1 MVILQRWQDQA
12 FGLLEKRIW
21 KVYKM
26 AQKNDNKN
34 LDTFLW
40 VGVSARGKK
49 MEGEFSGSSIAL
61 VKAQLRKQGITP
73 SKVKRKP
80 KPLFGIKSVQKVT
93 PKDIALITRQI
104 ATMLMA
110 GVPLIQSIE
119 MIGSGAQNKSVAKL
133 MESIGD
139 DVKAGMPLSQS
150 LRKHPR
156 YFDDLYCD
164 LVASGEQ
171 SGALDKI
178 FDRVALYKEKAE
190 ALKSK
195 IKKAMFYPIAVL
207 VVALIVTS
215 ILLIFVVPQFQDIFN
230 GFGAELPAFT
240 LMVIGIS
247 EFMQEYWWMM
257 LIAIIVVGYAY
268 KEALLKSKKLRDAN
282 DRAILKL
289 PVIGMILNKAAVA
302 RYART
307 LSTTFAAGVP
317 LVDALDSAAG
327 ASGNAVY
334 RYAILE
340 IKAEVSS
347 GNLMN
352 WAMKN
357 SNIFPDMVVQMVAI
371 GEESGSLDGM
381 LAKVATIYEQEVD
394 DAVDGLSSL
403 LEPLIMAVLG
413 VLVGGLIVAMYLPIF
428 QLGSVV

>member
-1 MVILQRWQDQA
+1 M
-12 FGLLEKRIW
+12 
-21 KVYKM
+21 
-26 AQKNDNKN
+26 NKIKT

-40 VGVSARGKK
+40 VGVNARGKK
-49 MEGEFSGSSIAL
+49 LQGELTGESIAL
-61 VKAQLRKQGITP
+61 VKAQLRRQGITP
-73 SKVKRKP
+73 SKVKRKA
-80 KPLFGIKSVQKVT
+80 KPLFGSRVQKIT
-93 PKDIALITRQI
+93 AKDIALITRQI

-110 GVPLIQSIE
+110 GVPLIHSVE
-119 MIGSGAQNKSVAKL
+119 MIGSGSKNKSVARL
-133 MESIGD
+133 MEGIGD
-139 DVKAGMPLSQS
+139 DIKAGIPLSQA

-247 EFMQEYWWMM
+247 EFMQENWWVI
-257 LIAIIVVGYAY
+257 LIAVVATGYAY

-289 PVIGMILNKAAVA
+289 PIIGMILNKAAVA

-347 GNLMN
+347 GNQMN
-352 WAMKN
+352 WAMRN
-357 SNIFPDMVVQMVAI
+357 SKIFPDMVVQMVAI

-428 QLGSVV
+428 QLGSVI

>member
-1 MVILQRWQDQA
+1 MSKQSDS
-12 FGLLEKRIW
+12 KS
-21 KVYKM
+21 
-26 AQKNDNKN
+26 
-34 LDTFLW
+34 LDTFQW
-40 VGVSARGKK
+40 IGVSTRGKRL
-49 MEGEFSGSSIAL
+49 EGELTGSSVAL

-73 SKVKRKP
+73 SKVRRKT
-80 KPLFGIKSVQKVT
+80 KPLFGARLQKIT
-93 PKDIALITRQI
+93 PKDIAIVTRQI

-119 MIGSGAQNKSVAKL
+119 MIGTGATNKSLGKL
-133 MESIGD
+133 METIAD
-139 DVKAGMPLSQS
+139 EVKAGQPLSQA
-150 LRKHPR
+150 LRRHPR

-178 FDRVALYKEKAE
+178 FDRVAIYKEKSE

-207 VVALIVTS
+207 VIALIVTS
-215 ILLIFVVPQFQDIFN
+215 ILLIFVVPQFQDIFA

-257 LIAIIVVGYAY
+257 LIVIVAFGWAF
-268 KEALLKSKKLRDAN
+268 KEAHLKSLKLRDAT

-347 GNLMN
+347 GNQMN
-352 WAMKN
+352 WAMRN
-357 SNIFPDMVVQMVAI
+357 SKIFPDMVIQMVAI

-381 LAKVATIYEQEVD
+381 LGKVATIYEQEVD

-413 VLVGGLIVAMYLPIF
+413 VLVGGLIIAMYLPIF
-428 QLGSVV
+428 QLGAVV

>member
-1 MVILQRWQDQA
+1 MAKKEDK
-12 FGLLEKRIW
+12 GLDIF
-21 KVYKM
+21 
-26 AQKNDNKN
+26 Q
-34 LDTFLW
+34 W
-40 VGVSARGKK
+40 VGVSARGKRL
-49 MEGEFSGSSIAL
+49 EGELTGSSIAL

-73 SKVKRKP
+73 SKVKRKA
-80 KPLFGIKSVQKVT
+80 KPLFGLASTQKII
-93 PKDIALITRQI
+93 PKDIALVTRQI

-119 MIGSGAQNKSVAKL
+119 MIGSGSSNKSVSKL
-133 MESIGD
+133 METIAD
-139 DVKAGMPLSQS
+139 EVKAGQPLSQA
-150 LRKHPR
+150 LRRHPR

-178 FDRVALYKEKAE
+178 FDRVAIYKEKSE

-207 VVALIVTS
+207 VIALIVTS
-215 ILLIFVVPQFQDIFN
+215 ILLIFVVPQFQDIFA

-240 LMVIGIS
+240 LFVIGIS

-257 LIAIIVVGYAY
+257 LIVIVVFGWAF
-268 KEALLKSKKLRDAN
+268 KEAHLKSLKLRDAT
-282 DRAILKL
+282 DRAVLKL

-334 RYAILE
+334 RYAILD

-347 GNLMN
+347 GNQMN
-352 WAMKN
+352 WAMRN
-357 SNIFPDMVVQMVAI
+357 SKIFPDMVIQMVAI

-381 LAKVATIYEQEVD
+381 LSKVATIYEQEVD

-403 LEPLIMAVLG
+403 LEPMIMAVLG
-413 VLVGGLIVAMYLPIF
+413 VLVGGLIIAMYLPIF

>member
-1 MVILQRWQDQA
+1 M
-12 FGLLEKRIW
+12 
-21 KVYKM
+21 
-26 AQKNDNKN
+26 KNKDNKN

-40 VGVSARGKK
+40 VGVSARGKRL
-49 MEGEFSGSSIAL
+49 EGELTGSSIAI

-80 KPLFGIKSVQKVT
+80 KPLFGIQSVQKVT
-93 PKDIALITRQI
+93 PKDIALVTRQI
-104 ATMLMA
+104 ATMLIA
-110 GVPLIQSIE
+110 GVPLIQAIE
-119 MIGSGAQNKSVAKL
+119 MISTGSTNKSVAKL
-133 MESIGD
+133 MEAIAD
-139 DVKAGMPLSQS
+139 EVKAGQPLSTA

-171 SGALDKI
+171 SGALDRI
-178 FDRVALYKEKAE
+178 FDRVAIYKEKSE

-195 IKKAMFYPIAVL
+195 IKKAMFYPISVL
-207 VVALIVTS
+207 VIAGIVTS
-215 ILLIFVVPQFQDIFN
+215 ILLIFVVPQFQDIFA

-240 LMVIGIS
+240 LFVIGIS
-247 EFMQEYWWMM
+247 DFMQAYWWMI
-257 LIAIIVVGYAY
+257 LIGMFAFGYAF
-268 KEALLKSKKLRDAN
+268 KEAKLRSLKLRDAT

-289 PVIGMILNKAAVA
+289 PVVGMILNKAAVA

-334 RYAILE
+334 RYAILD
-340 IKAEVSS
+340 IKVEVSS
-347 GNLMN
+347 GNQMN
-352 WAMKN
+352 WAMRN
-357 SNIFPDMVVQMVAI
+357 SKIFPDMVIQMVAI

-413 VLVGGLIVAMYLPIF
+413 VLVGGLIIAMYLPIF
-428 QLGSVV
+428 QLGSVI

>member
-1 MVILQRWQDQA
+1 MSKQTEHKKI
-12 FGLLEKRIW
+12 
-21 KVYKM
+21 
-26 AQKNDNKN
+26 
-34 LDTFLW
+34 DTFQW
-40 VGVSARGKK
+40 VGVSVRGKK
-49 MEGEFSGSSIAL
+49 LEGELSGESIAL

-80 KPLFGIKSVQKVT
+80 KPLFGTRVQKIT
-93 PKDIALITRQI
+93 AKDIALITRQI
-104 ATMLMA
+104 ATMLVA
-110 GVPLIQSIE
+110 GVPLIQTIE
-119 MIGSGAQNKSVAKL
+119 MIASGAKNKSVTKL
-133 MESIGD
+133 MEGIGD
-139 DVKAGMPLSQS
+139 EVKAGVPLSQA

-257 LIAIIVVGYAY
+257 LIAVIAVGYAY
-268 KEALLKSKKLRDAN
+268 KEALFRSQKLRDAN

-352 WAMKN
+352 WAMRN
-357 SNIFPDMVVQMVAI
+357 SKIFPDMVIQMVAI

-428 QLGSVV
+428 QLGSVI

>member
-1 MVILQRWQDQA
+1 MSKVQ
-12 FGLLEKRIW
+12 EK
-21 KVYKM
+21 
-26 AQKNDNKN
+26 QS
-34 LDTFLW
+34 LDTFEW

-49 MEGEFSGSSIAL
+49 LEGELSGQSIAL

-73 SKVKRKP
+73 SKVKRKA
-80 KPLFGIKSVQKVT
+80 KPMFGSRVQKIT
-93 PKDIALITRQI
+93 SKDIALISRQI

-119 MIGSGAQNKSVAKL
+119 MIDSGAKNKSVAKL
-133 MESIGD
+133 MEGIAD
-139 DVKAGMPLSQS
+139 EVKAGIPLSQA

-178 FDRVALYKEKAE
+178 YDRVALYKEKAE

-207 VVALIVTS
+207 VVAIIVTS

-247 EFMQEYWWMM
+247 EFMQEYWWVM
-257 LIAIIVVGYAY
+257 LIIVVAAGYIY
-268 KEALLKSKKLRDAN
+268 KEALLKSRKLRDAN

-289 PVIGMILNKAAVA
+289 PVVGMILNKAAVA

-352 WAMKN
+352 WAMRNTK
-357 SNIFPDMVVQMVAI
+357 IFPDMVVQMVAI

-403 LEPLIMAVLG
+403 LEPLIMVVLG

-428 QLGSVV
+428 QLGSVI

>member
-1 MVILQRWQDQA
+1 MSQ
-12 FGLLEKRIW
+12 K
-21 KVYKM
+21 
-26 AQKNDNKN
+26 KNDT
-34 LDTFLW
+34 LDTFQW
-40 VGVSARGKK
+40 VGVNTRGKK
-49 MEGEFSGSSIAL
+49 MEGELTGQNIAL

-80 KPLFGIKSVQKVT
+80 KPLFGIKSVQKISA
-93 PKDIALITRQI
+93 KDVALITRQI

-119 MIGSGAQNKSVAKL
+119 MIGSGAKNKSVAKL
-133 MESIGD
+133 MEGIGD
-139 DVKAGMPLSQS
+139 EVKAGVPLSQA

-230 GFGAELPAFT
+230 SFGAELPAFT

-257 LIAIIVVGYAY
+257 LIALVGLGFVY

-289 PVIGMILNKAAVA
+289 PVVGMILNKAAVA

-347 GNLMN
+347 GNQMN
-352 WAMKN
+352 WAMRN
-357 SNIFPDMVVQMVAI
+357 SKIFPDMVVQMVAI

-428 QLGSVV
+428 QLGSVI

>member
-1 MVILQRWQDQA
+1 M
-12 FGLLEKRIW
+12 KR
-21 KVYKM
+21 KTE
-26 AQKNDNKN
+26 DKN
-34 LDTFLW
+34 LDTFEW
-40 VGVSARGKK
+40 EGVNSRGKK
-49 MEGEFSGSSIAL
+49 LQGELSGQSVAL

-73 SKVKRKP
+73 SKVKRKQ
-80 KPLFGIKSVQKVT
+80 KSLFSSRVQKIT
-93 PKDIALITRQI
+93 AKDIALITRQI

-119 MIGSGAQNKSVAKL
+119 MIGSGAKNKSVAKL
-133 MESIGD
+133 MEGIGD
-139 DVKAGMPLSQS
+139 EVKAGIPLSKA

-257 LIAIIVVGYAY
+257 LIALVAFGYAY

-282 DRAILKL
+282 DRAVLKL

-347 GNLMN
+347 GNQMN
-352 WAMKN
+352 WAMRN
-357 SNIFPDMVVQMVAI
+357 SKIFPDMVVQMVAI

-428 QLGSVV
+428 QLGSVI

>member
-1 MVILQRWQDQA
+1 
-12 FGLLEKRIW
+12 
-21 KVYKM
+21 M
-26 AQKNDNKN
+26 AKHSESKN
-34 LDTFLW
+34 LDTFEW
-40 VGVSARGKK
+40 IGVSTRGKRL
-49 MEGEFSGSSIAL
+49 EGQLTGSSVAL

-73 SKVKRKP
+73 SKVKRKA
-80 KPLFGIKSVQKVT
+80 KPLFGLASVQKIT
-93 PKDIALITRQI
+93 PKDIALVTRQI

-119 MIGSGAQNKSVAKL
+119 MIGTGSSNKSVSKL
-133 MESIGD
+133 MESIAD
-139 DVKAGMPLSQS
+139 EVKAGQPLSQA
-150 LRKHPR
+150 LRRHPR

-178 FDRVALYKEKAE
+178 FDRVAIYKEKSE

-207 VVALIVTS
+207 VIALIVTS
-215 ILLIFVVPQFQDIFN
+215 ILLIFVVPQFQDIFA

-240 LMVIGIS
+240 LFVIGIS
-247 EFMQEYWWMM
+247 EFMQEYWWII
-257 LIAIIVVGYAY
+257 LIIMFAFGWAF
-268 KEALLKSKKLRDAN
+268 KEAHLKSLKLRDAT

-347 GNLMN
+347 GNQMN
-352 WAMKN
+352 WAMRN
-357 SNIFPDMVVQMVAI
+357 SKIFPDMVIQMVAI
-371 GEESGSLDGM
+371 GEESGSLDSM

-403 LEPLIMAVLG
+403 LEPMIMAVLG
-413 VLVGGLIVAMYLPIF
+413 VLVGGLIIAMYLPIF
-428 QLGSVV
+428 QLGSVI

>member
-1 MVILQRWQDQA
+1 
-12 FGLLEKRIW
+12 
-21 KVYKM
+21 M

-49 MEGEFSGSSIAL
+49 MEGELSGSSIAL

-80 KPLFGIKSVQKVT
+80 KPLFGIKSVQKIT

-119 MIGSGAQNKSVAKL
+119 MIGSGAKNKSVAKL

-139 DVKAGMPLSQS
+139 DVKSGMPLSQA

-257 LIAIIVVGYAY
+257 LIAVIAVGYAY
-268 KEALLKSKKLRDAN
+268 KEALFRSQKLRDAN

-352 WAMKN
+352 WAMRN
-357 SNIFPDMVVQMVAI
+357 SKIFPDMVIQMVAI

-428 QLGSVV
+428 QLGSVI

>member
-1 MVILQRWQDQA
+1 MSKQTDNQELDS
-12 FGLLEKRIW
+12 FIW
-21 KVYKM
+21 
-26 AQKNDNKN
+26 
-34 LDTFLW
+34 T
-40 VGVSARGKK
+40 GVNSRGKK
-49 MEGEFSGSSIAL
+49 LEGELSGSSISL

-73 SKVKRKP
+73 HKVKRKP
-80 KPLFGIKSVQKVT
+80 KPLFGIKSVQKIT

-119 MIGSGAQNKSVAKL
+119 MIGSGAKNKSVAKL
-133 MESIGD
+133 MEKIGD
-139 DVKAGMPLSQS
+139 EVKAGVPLSQS

-207 VVALIVTS
+207 VVAVIVTS
-215 ILLIFVVPQFQDIFN
+215 ILLIFVVPQFKDIFSS
-230 GFGAELPAFT
+230 FGAELPGFT

-257 LIAIIVVGYAY
+257 LIAIITAGYAY

-352 WAMKN
+352 WAMRNTK
-357 SNIFPDMVVQMVAI
+357 IFPDMVVQMVAI

>member
-1 MVILQRWQDQA
+1 
-12 FGLLEKRIW
+12 
-21 KVYKM
+21 M
-26 AQKNDNKN
+26 ATKTTTN
-34 LDTFLW
+34 LDTYSW
-40 VGVSARGKK
+40 IGVNARGKK
-49 MEGEFSGSSIAL
+49 LEGEMSGASIAL

-73 SKVKRKP
+73 SKVRKKP
-80 KPLFGIKSVQKVT
+80 KPLLGISTEPKII
-93 PKDIALITRQI
+93 PKDIAMVTRQI
-104 ATMLMA
+104 ATMLLA
-110 GVPLIQSIE
+110 GVPLIQAIE
-119 MIGSGAQNKSVAKL
+119 MIGSGSEKKSIQKL
-133 MESIGD
+133 MQSIGD
-139 DVKAGMPLSQS
+139 EIKAGQPLSDT
-150 LRKHPR
+150 LRKHPKH
-156 YFDDLYCD
+156 FDDLYCD
-164 LVASGEQ
+164 LVESGEQ

-195 IKKAMFYPIAVL
+195 IKKAMFYPVAVL

-215 ILLIFVVPQFQDIFN
+215 ILLIFVVPQFEQIFA

-240 LMVIGIS
+240 QFVINIS
-247 EFMQEYWWMM
+247 EFMQAYW
-257 LIAIIVVGYAY
+257 LYILAGLGIFGYGF
-268 KEALLKSKKLRDAN
+268 KQLHFKSKDVRDAT
-282 DRAILKL
+282 DKTILKL
-289 PVIGMILNKAAVA
+289 PVIGGILNKAAVA

-334 RYAILE
+334 RDAILE

-347 GNLMN
+347 GNQMN
-352 WAMKN
+352 YAMRN
-357 SNIFPDMVVQMVAI
+357 SGIFPDMVVQMVSI
-371 GEESGSLDGM
+371 GEESGSLDSM

-428 QLGSVV
+428 QLGSVI

>member
-1 MVILQRWQDQA
+1 MSKQTEHKKI
-12 FGLLEKRIW
+12 
-21 KVYKM
+21 
-26 AQKNDNKN
+26 
-34 LDTFLW
+34 DTFQW
-40 VGVSARGKK
+40 VGVSVRGKK
-49 MEGEFSGSSIAL
+49 LEGELSGESIAL

-80 KPLFGIKSVQKVT
+80 KPLFGTRVQKIT
-93 PKDIALITRQI
+93 AKDIALITRQI
-104 ATMLMA
+104 ATMLVA
-110 GVPLIQSIE
+110 GVPLIQTIE
-119 MIGSGAQNKSVAKL
+119 MIASGAKNKSVTKL
-133 MESIGD
+133 MEGIGD
-139 DVKAGMPLSQS
+139 EVKAGVPLSQA

-247 EFMQEYWWMM
+247 EFMQEYWWMIV
-257 LIAIIVVGYAY
+257 IAVAATGYAY

-357 SNIFPDMVVQMVAI
+357 SKIFPDMVVQMVAI

-428 QLGSVV
+428 QLGSVI

>member
-1 MVILQRWQDQA
+1 
-12 FGLLEKRIW
+12 
-21 KVYKM
+21 M
-26 AQKNDNKN
+26 AKKQEDKG
-34 LDTFLW
+34 LDTFEW

-49 MEGEFSGSSIAL
+49 LEGELSSTSIAL

-73 SKVKRKP
+73 SKVKRKA
-80 KPLFGIKSVQKVT
+80 KPLFGIKNVQKIT
-93 PKDIALITRQI
+93 PKDIALVTRQI

-110 GVPLIQSIE
+110 GVPLIQAIE
-119 MIGSGAQNKSVAKL
+119 MIGSGATNKSVGSLMAK
-133 MESIGD
+133 IGD
-139 DVKAGMPLSQS
+139 EVKAGDTLSNA

-178 FDRVALYKEKAE
+178 FDRVALYKEKSE

-195 IKKAMFYPIAVL
+195 IKKAMFYPISVL
-207 VVALIVTS
+207 VIAGIVTS
-215 ILLIFVVPQFQDIFN
+215 ILLIFVVPQFQDIFA

-247 EFMQEYWWMM
+247 EFMQEYWWII
-257 LIAIIVVGYAY
+257 LIAIVGFGWAY
-268 KEALLKSKKLRDAN
+268 KEALLKNKKLRDAN

-334 RYAILE
+334 RYAILD

-347 GNLMN
+347 GNQMN
-352 WAMKN
+352 WAMRN
-357 SNIFPDMVVQMVAI
+357 SKIFPDMVVQMVAI

-413 VLVGGLIVAMYLPIF
+413 VLVGGLIIAMYLPIF
-428 QLGSVV
+428 QLGSVI

>member
-1 MVILQRWQDQA
+1 
-12 FGLLEKRIW
+12 
-21 KVYKM
+21 M
-26 AQKNDNKN
+26 AKETDKKGQ
-34 LDTFLW
+34 DTFEW
-40 VGVSARGKK
+40 VGVSARGKRL
-49 MEGEFSGSSIAL
+49 EGEMNGMSIAL

-73 SKVKRKP
+73 SKVKRKA
-80 KPLFGIKSVQKVT
+80 KPLFGARMQKIT
-93 PKDIALITRQI
+93 AKDIALVTRQI

-119 MIGSGAQNKSVAKL
+119 MIGTGSTNKSVAKL
-133 MESIGD
+133 METVGD
-139 DVKAGMPLSQS
+139 EVKAGGALSDA

-178 FDRVALYKEKAE
+178 FDRVALYKEKSE

-215 ILLIFVVPQFQDIFN
+215 ILLIFVVPQFQDIFA

-240 LMVIGIS
+240 LMVIAIS
-247 EFMQEYWWMM
+247 EFMQEYWWII
-257 LIAIIVVGYAY
+257 LIALFGFGYAY
-268 KEALLKSKKLRDAN
+268 KEALLKSKKLRDAT
-282 DRAILKL
+282 DRAILKM

-334 RYAILE
+334 RYAILD

-347 GNLMN
+347 GNQMN
-352 WAMKN
+352 WAMRN
-357 SNIFPDMVVQMVAI
+357 SKIFPDMVIQMVAI

-413 VLVGGLIVAMYLPIF
+413 VLVGGLIIAMYLPIF
-428 QLGSVV
+428 QLGSVI

>member
-1 MVILQRWQDQA
+1 MAKQQ
-12 FGLLEKRIW
+12 EK
-21 KVYKM
+21 KG
-26 AQKNDNKN
+26 Q
-34 LDTFLW
+34 DTFVW

-49 MEGEFSGSSIAL
+49 LEGELTGNSIAL

-80 KPLFGIKSVQKVT
+80 KPLFGTRLQKIT
-93 PKDIALITRQI
+93 PKDIAMVTRQI

-119 MIGSGAQNKSVAKL
+119 MIGTGATNKSLGKL
-133 MESIGD
+133 METIAD
-139 DVKAGMPLSQS
+139 EVKAGQPLSTA

-178 FDRVALYKEKAE
+178 FDRVALYKEKSE

-240 LMVIGIS
+240 LFVIGIS
-247 EFMQEYWWMM
+247 EFMQEYWWVIA
-257 LIAIIVVGYAY
+257 LIIAAFGYGY
-268 KEALLKSKKLRDAN
+268 KEALLKSQKLRDAT
-282 DRAILKL
+282 DRLILKL

-334 RYAILE
+334 RYAILD
-340 IKAEVSS
+340 IKLEVSS
-347 GNLMN
+347 GNQMN
-352 WAMKN
+352 WAMRN
-357 SNIFPDMVVQMVAI
+357 SKIFPDMVIQMVAI

-428 QLGSVV
+428 QLGSVI